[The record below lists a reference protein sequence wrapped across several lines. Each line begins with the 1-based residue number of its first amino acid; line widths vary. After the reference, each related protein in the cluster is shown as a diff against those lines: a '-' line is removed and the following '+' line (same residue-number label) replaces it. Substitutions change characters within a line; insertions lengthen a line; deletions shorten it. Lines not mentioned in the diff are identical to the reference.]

1 MTTHKDTDLREALR
15 RRYANTP
22 QLPEDFADRL
32 MQRIDEKGKKPK
44 RRILWLYPAIAVAA
58 SMLLLVTLHYYND
71 NAEPQDVVAQTSDAQ
86 PQTGMAQAQASNAQ
100 PLPSPQGEGQ
110 GVGSVNKTAKP
121 SKKILTPPL
130 TPPLHGRGA
139 AAHHNSQADHNISQ
153 TAQYNSQADHTISQ
167 ATHPISQATSHSD
180 SIEKEKQEGQM
191 DENLHY
197 ATNITTEKDTVP
209 YQAPSRVDE
218 FIAKL
223 AEYNKVKEAEL
234 TCSATLD
241 SSIVSKVYVFPD
253 KQEIDLFGRLL
264 QIACW
269 YSDETPGYFMS
280 YSHQQF
286 FFELKDVRKQL
297 QYRWIAERINGKILL
312 YSTCSPVGVT
322 VSSAC
327 YQEYC
332 DELRHTKIIHTK
344 TLDI

>member
-22 QLPEDFADRL
+22 QLPEDFADHL

-58 SMLLLVTLHYYND
+58 SMLLLVTLHYYNYND
-71 NAEPQDVVAQTSDAQ
+71 SSEPQNVVAQASNAQPQDVTAQASNAQ
-86 PQTGMAQAQASNAQ
+86 PQDVMAKAQASNAQ

-110 GVGSVNKTAKP
+110 GVGSVNKSAKP

-139 AAHHNSQADHNISQ
+139 AAHH
-153 TAQYNSQADHTISQ
+153 ISQ
-167 ATHPISQATSHSD
+167 ASHSISQAASHSD
-180 SIEKEKQEGQM
+180 SIVEEKQEGQM
-191 DENLHY
+191 DKNLHY
-197 ATNITTEKDTVP
+197 AANVMTEKDTVP

>member
-1 MTTHKDTDLREALR
+1 
-15 RRYANTP
+15 
-22 QLPEDFADRL
+22 
-32 MQRIDEKGKKPK
+32 
-44 RRILWLYPAIAVAA
+44 
-58 SMLLLVTLHYYND
+58 
-71 NAEPQDVVAQTSDAQ
+71 
-86 PQTGMAQAQASNAQ
+86 
-100 PLPSPQGEGQ
+100 
-110 GVGSVNKTAKP
+110 
-121 SKKILTPPL
+121 
-130 TPPLHGRGA
+130 
-139 AAHHNSQADHNISQ
+139 
-153 TAQYNSQADHTISQ
+153 
-167 ATHPISQATSHSD
+167 
-180 SIEKEKQEGQM
+180 M

-253 KQEIDLFGRLL
+253 KQEVDLFGRLL